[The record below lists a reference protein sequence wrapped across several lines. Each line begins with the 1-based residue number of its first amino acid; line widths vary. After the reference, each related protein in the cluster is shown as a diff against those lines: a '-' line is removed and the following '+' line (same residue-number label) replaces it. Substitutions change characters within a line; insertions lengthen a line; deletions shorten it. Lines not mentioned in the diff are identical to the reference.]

1 MNKRRHHHDDC
12 SIGSKAYAACLYS
25 FLIVYTFVFLFG
37 KSLLPP
43 EESWC
48 PYSNMPVRNGYHNP
62 DYNYHPCHHYR
73 TPYLLFLHL
82 QEVDYAQRMMIS
94 LFLGGIIGFERRAS
108 ERPAGIRTMCMVC
121 LGSCFFS
128 MCSQLAFK
136 SSTMGWD
143 AARVAAAVPSGVGF
157 LGAGLI
163 WKGSTS
169 TLKNVDGK
177 MVASES
183 QEVHGLTTAA
193 SVWLAAA
200 VGTSVGGGSRLY
212 IVSVYGVMLV
222 ILVLRFGPQLY
233 FTQDAESQQDFDD
246 VVDDDSALDWDST
259 DDSSTGYSIDEDDEE
274 RRIPESTIWG
284 SGNDINLGYPL
295 SSRNLNGEMEED
307 EGIRSSWTKDRHA
320 SSLSM
325 SRHSSAPNLATY
337 ETPIKD
343 GTSRGRMRKSKNTK
357 SPPQPSFHS

>member
-1 MNKRRHHHDDC
+1 
-12 SIGSKAYAACLYS
+12 
-25 FLIVYTFVFLFG
+25 
-37 KSLLPP
+37 
-43 EESWC
+43 
-48 PYSNMPVRNGYHNP
+48 
-62 DYNYHPCHHYR
+62 
-73 TPYLLFLHL
+73 
-82 QEVDYAQRMMIS
+82 MMIS

-136 SSTMGWD
+136 SSTMAWD

-163 WKGSTS
+163 WKGNT
-169 TLKNVDGK
+169 TTVKNVDGK
-177 MVASES
+177 MISAES

-200 VGTSVGGGSRLY
+200 VGVAVGGGRRLY

-233 FTQDAESQQDFDD
+233 FARDAESQQDFDD
-246 VVDDDSALDWDST
+246 VVDDDSEIDWDSIT
-259 DDSSTGYSIDEDDEE
+259 DESSTGLSIDDDDDVEEDM
-274 RRIPESTIWG
+274 RRLRPESTLWG
-284 SGNDINLGYPL
+284 SGKDISLGYPL
-295 SSRNLNGEMEED
+295 SSKNLNGDED
-307 EGIRSSWTKDRHA
+307 TGEDDQEQGINSSWTR
-320 SSLSM
+320 LSM
-325 SRHSSAPNLATY
+325 SSKHSSAPNLKIY

-343 GTSRGRMRKSKNTK
+343 EKSPKRRRKSRARKNELRL
-357 SPPQPSFHS
+357 SFHS

>member
-1 MNKRRHHHDDC
+1 
-12 SIGSKAYAACLYS
+12 
-25 FLIVYTFVFLFG
+25 
-37 KSLLPP
+37 
-43 EESWC
+43 
-48 PYSNMPVRNGYHNP
+48 
-62 DYNYHPCHHYR
+62 
-73 TPYLLFLHL
+73 
-82 QEVDYAQRMMIS
+82 MIS

-163 WKGSTS
+163 WKGNTH
-169 TLKNVDGK
+169 TVKEVDGK
-177 MVASES
+177 LISAES

-200 VGTSVGGGSRLY
+200 VGVAVGGGRRLY

-233 FTQDAESQQDFDD
+233 FAQDAESQQDFDD
-246 VVDDDSALDWDST
+246 VVDDDSEIDWDSIT
-259 DDSSTGYSIDEDDEE
+259 DEDSSTGLSIDDDDDKDVEDL
-274 RRIPESTIWG
+274 RNRPESTIWG

-295 SSRNLNGEMEED
+295 SSKNLSGDGEIIGECQGQD
-307 EGIRSSWTKDRHA
+307 QRINSSSWARR
-320 SSLSM
+320 LSNS
-325 SRHSSAPNLATY
+325 SRHLSAPNLKIY

-343 GTSRGRMRKSKNTK
+343 GKSSDRRRKRRTKKNDVRL
-357 SPPQPSFHS
+357 SFHG

>member
-1 MNKRRHHHDDC
+1 ML
-12 SIGSKAYAACLYS
+12 I
-25 FLIVYTFVFLFG
+25 FLLIIYTFVFLFG

-43 EESWC
+43 EETWC
-48 PYSNMPVRNGYHNP
+48 PYSKLPVRNGYHNP

-163 WKGSTS
+163 WKGNTS
-169 TLKNVDGK
+169 TVKNVDGK
-177 MVASES
+177 IMSAES
-183 QEVHGLTTAA
+183 QQVHGLTTAA

-200 VGTSVGGGSRLY
+200 VGVAVGGGRRLY

-233 FTQDAESQQDFDD
+233 FARESESQQDFDD
-246 VVDDDSALDWDST
+246 VVDDDSEIDWDSIT
-259 DDSSTGYSIDEDDEE
+259 DESSTGLSIDDDGEEDEE
-274 RRIPESTIWG
+274 DRRRRPESSLWG

-295 SSRNLNGEMEED
+295 SSKNLNDEVEVGEDQEQ
-307 EGIRSSWTKDRHA
+307 GINSSWTR
-320 SSLSM
+320 LSVS
-325 SRHSSAPNLATY
+325 SRHSSAPNLKVY

-343 GTSRGRMRKSKNTK
+343 KDEKPPERRRKRRTKKNGLRL
-357 SPPQPSFHS
+357 SFHS

>member
-1 MNKRRHHHDDC
+1 
-12 SIGSKAYAACLYS
+12 
-25 FLIVYTFVFLFG
+25 
-37 KSLLPP
+37 
-43 EESWC
+43 
-48 PYSNMPVRNGYHNP
+48 
-62 DYNYHPCHHYR
+62 
-73 TPYLLFLHL
+73 
-82 QEVDYAQRMMIS
+82 MIS

-163 WKGSTS
+163 WKGNTS
-169 TLKNVDGK
+169 TVKNVDGK
-177 MVASES
+177 MISAES

-200 VGTSVGGGSRLY
+200 VGVAVGGGRRLY

-233 FTQDAESQQDFDD
+233 FARDAESQQDFDD
-246 VVDDDSALDWDST
+246 VVDDDSEIDWDSIT
-259 DDSSTGYSIDEDDEE
+259 DESSTGLSIDDDDGEEDTK
-274 RRIPESTIWG
+274 RESTIWG
-284 SGNDINLGYPL
+284 SDKNISLGYPL
-295 SSRNLNGEMEED
+295 SSTNLSGDGDAGEVDQEQ
-307 EGIRSSWTKDRHA
+307 GIHPSWTR
-320 SSLSM
+320 LPSM
-325 SRHSSAPNLATY
+325 SSRHSSAPNLKIY

-343 GTSRGRMRKSKNTK
+343 EK
-357 SPPQPSFHS
+357 SPVQRRRKRRTKKNDLRLSFHS

>member
-1 MNKRRHHHDDC
+1 MSKRRHYDNC
-12 SIGSKAYAACLYS
+12 SIGSRAYATCLYG
-25 FLIVYTFVFLFG
+25 FLIVYTFIFLFG

-43 EESWC
+43 EEKWC
-48 PYSNMPVRNGYHNP
+48 PYHNLPVRNGYHNP

-94 LFLGGIIGFERRAS
+94 LLLGGIIGFERRAS
-108 ERPAGIRTMCMVC
+108 ERPAGIRTMSLVC

-163 WKGSTS
+163 WKGNTS
-169 TLKNVDGK
+169 ILKNMDGK
-177 MVASES
+177 MVVSES

-200 VGTSVGGGSRLY
+200 VGVAVGGGRRLY
-212 IVSVYGVMLV
+212 IVSVYGVLLV

-233 FTQDAESQQDFDD
+233 FTSDAESQKDFDD
-246 VVDDDSALDWDST
+246 FIDDDDSELDWDSVT
-259 DDSSTGYSIDEDDEE
+259 DDSSQDLSQAMNEEGDDEE
-274 RRIPESTIWG
+274 GPKAESTIWG
-284 SGNDINLGYPL
+284 SGNDFNALGYPL
-295 SSRNLNGEMEED
+295 STND
-307 EGIRSSWTKDRHA
+307 IPA
-320 SSLSM
+320 ISM

-343 GTSRGRMRKSKNTK
+343 ATSRGKDLRKSLRTKNLPK
-357 SPPQPSFHS
+357 PSFHS